1 MVKGLVTENNGKT
14 KIIRFQ
20 VSRIYLSCSQL
31 FVNLFKIIKFWISQD
46 KLFMIYNSK
55 YVLTYEIDLYTVLET
70 TQLVENRGTKKQ
82 QHNSRIVH
90 GITFT

>member
-1 MVKGLVTENNGKT
+1 
-14 KIIRFQ
+14 
-20 VSRIYLSCSQL
+20 
-31 FVNLFKIIKFWISQD
+31 
-46 KLFMIYNSK
+46 MIYNSK

-82 QHNSRIVH
+82 QHNRIVH

>member
-1 MVKGLVTENNGKT
+1 
-14 KIIRFQ
+14 
-20 VSRIYLSCSQL
+20 
-31 FVNLFKIIKFWISQD
+31 
-46 KLFMIYNSK
+46 MIYNSK

-82 QHNSRIVH
+82 QHNFRIVH